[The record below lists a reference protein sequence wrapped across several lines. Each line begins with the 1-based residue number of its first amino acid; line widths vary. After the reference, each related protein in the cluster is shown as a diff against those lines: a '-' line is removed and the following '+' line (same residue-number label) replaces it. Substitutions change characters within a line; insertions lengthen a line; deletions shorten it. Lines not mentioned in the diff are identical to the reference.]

1 MSNTPESGLKNIRL
15 MFAKPKDFVF
25 FIVSTIVVSLIE
37 VFIILLI
44 RNYVDSIKL
53 RDDVISL
60 TVITFILL
68 LTSLVIF
75 LIIRNN
81 CKTNIAINVRSHLLK
96 SAQNSLLNASIND
109 LTKPEIQKALNNII
123 ENSNKIAYFYIR
135 DNILSLIQKVICFII
150 FSVTCL
156 IIQPIVALVILLF
169 LPFYYISL
177 RGVDIALAKF
187 TKKANKIENE
197 NNNEIKYIRAVIKDI
212 KLKSGIKLEKE
223 NLDEIVDA
231 QAKIET
237 NRSFL
242 EISSKRLVSLFFEGI
257 VLSIAF
263 GLGGVLFKTDNY
275 HMTAGMFF
283 LFPVTTIILYDIVY
297 QCAHMHIS
305 EHSIEKENNEIE
317 QIISLPSEIRTEPI
331 ASLEEIHSF
340 KFKDVTY
347 HSDDEYILDNI
358 SFEVKRSE
366 KIGILA
372 SNKESKEAIFN
383 IITKV
388 CKDITGEVLINNCDI
403 TKIQTNYLRS
413 IISSVSSSNGIFSR
427 SIIDNII
434 YPEKF
439 DEYKYNDALNRTGLK
454 EIINLLPEKE
464 NTILQSDMENYND
477 IVCRVIFA
485 NAFYKDAKIYLFN
498 DATLGYDPQTEH
510 QMFEEISKLKNKI
523 VINITDKPYLL
534 NNCDKILIIED
545 GKQIEYGKYVDLIA
559 DKNSY
564 YYKII
569 KKAPVKRAKVS

>member
-1 MSNTPESGLKNIRL
+1 MSNAPESGLKNIRL

-81 CKTNIAINVRSHLLK
+81 CKTNIALSVRSHLLK

-135 DNILSLIQKVICFII
+135 DNILSLIQKVICFIT

-347 HSDDEYILDNI
+347 RSDDEYILDNI